1 MKQYL
6 HRTQQLN
13 CDIDTAWNFFSSPY
27 NLSKITPKD
36 MGFVVL
42 TDLKNDTMYKGME
55 IDYKVTPL
63 FGIPMKWKTKIT
75 QVDLHKSF
83 TDFQE
88 KGPYKLWN
96 HHHEFIENKDGVLMK
111 DKLTYEMPYGVLG
124 RITHTLIVKK
134 KLKAIFDYRF
144 QVLEELFNKKETKI

>member
-1 MKQYL
+1 
-6 HRTQQLN
+6 
-13 CDIDTAWNFFSSPY
+13 
-27 NLSKITPKD
+27 

-42 TDLKNDTMYKGME
+42 TDLKDDAMQEGME
-55 IDYKVTPL
+55 IEYKVTPL

-75 QVDLHKSF
+75 QVDFYKSF

-111 DKLTYEMPYGVLG
+111 DNLTYEMPYGVLG
-124 RITHTLIVKK
+124 QLAHSLIVKK
-134 KLKAIFDYRF
+134 KLKRIFDYRY
-144 QVLEELFNKKETKI
+144 QVLEELINKKENKI